1 MTLIS
6 SWNEAAKSGPDG
18 RKKILWVCLSALG
31 ISIILAIV
39 YMQMMDRDRKNRET
53 AAGPG
58 ANEWHGRR
66 RSHLP
71 LRSLETRSTEG
82 LNDMGEAP
90 PPYNARKPPGTVE
103 DRHEGANEPR
113 TSGMGA
119 PPEYPA
125 QPSPTHAANPRNG
138 P

>member
-1 MTLIS
+1 MTMMS
-6 SWNEAAKSGPDG
+6 SWDGAMESGPDG
-18 RKKILWVCLSALG
+18 RKQILWVSLSALG
-31 ISIILAIV
+31 IFIILAIAYV
-39 YMQMMDRDRKNRET
+39 WMKNRET

-58 ANEWHGRR
+58 ANEWHRRR
-66 RSHLP
+66 RSHSP

-82 LNDMGEAP
+82 LNESGEAP
-90 PPYNARKPPGTVE
+90 PPYNARKPPGTMG
-103 DRHEGANEPR
+103 DRHEGANEPHI
-113 TSGMGA
+113 SGMGA

>member
-1 MTLIS
+1 MTMIS
-6 SWNEAAKSGPDG
+6 SWNEAAKSGPDA
-18 RKKILWVCLSALG
+18 RKQILWVCLSALG
-31 ISIILAIV
+31 ISIILAIA
-39 YMQMMDRDRKNRET
+39 YMWMMNRDRKNRET

-58 ANEWHGRR
+58 ANEWHRRR

-82 LNDMGEAP
+82 LNESGEAP
-90 PPYNARKPPGTVE
+90 PPYTARKPPGTMG
-103 DRHEGANEPR
+103 DRHEEANEPR
-113 TSGMGA
+113 ISGMGA

>member
-1 MTLIS
+1 MSVGS
-6 SWNEAAKSGPDG
+6 SLVEAEAAGPRA
-18 RKKILWVCLSALG
+18 RKQILWTCLSALG
-31 ISIILAIV
+31 IFIILLIA
-39 YMQMMDRDRKNRET
+39 YMLMRKHDSQKET

-58 ANEWHGRR
+58 ANEWHRR
-66 RSHLP
+66 RRPHLP

-82 LNDMGEAP
+82 LNESGEAP
-90 PPYNARKPPGTVE
+90 PPYNAGKPPGTMG
-103 DRHEGANEPR
+103 DHHEGANESR
-113 TSGMGA
+113 ISGMGA